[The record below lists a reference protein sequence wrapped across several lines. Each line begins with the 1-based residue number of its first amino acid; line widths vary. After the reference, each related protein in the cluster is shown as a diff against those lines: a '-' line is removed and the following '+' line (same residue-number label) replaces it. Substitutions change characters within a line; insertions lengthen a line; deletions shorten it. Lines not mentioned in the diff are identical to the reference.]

1 MYLDVYSPDF
11 ERVAVIEVINSLQWT
26 TRMQAP
32 GEISL
37 EVPFSPEANAALAI
51 GNFMLQKGG
60 TEAMFIRYRELS
72 TSDDGYDVI
81 RIQGST
87 VLQALEQRV
96 ALEAHSYTNVTPLQV
111 IRWIIQENALP
122 DDYHVRKFPH
132 LALSSEEMELETID
146 AYEISAGSDI
156 LSVVTEVMSQYDIG
170 CRCVTNLSTEMH
182 TMRFFKSA
190 DHTSSSE
197 SPCIFSVDYDTLGA
211 QSFIESVETYKS
223 TVFVHRDNYQMW
235 VDNTT
240 YSGFDRFETYMEV
253 GSDVSVASMVAMG
266 RAELQNYLP
275 ELTFSGDIAEHHS
288 PLVYGVDYRVGDRVT
303 CRYARW
309 GIEMDETLTEITE
322 TWSQDNSYKIE
333 GVFGRGTPTLS
344 QRFNAAISIRRR

>member
-11 ERVAVIEVINSLQWT
+11 ERVAAIEVINSLSWT

-37 EVPFSPEANAALAI
+37 EVPFSPEANAALMI
-51 GNFMLQKGG
+51 GNFLLQKGG
-60 TEAMFIRYRELS
+60 NEAMFIRYRELS

-81 RIQGST
+81 RIQGNT

-111 IRWIIQENALP
+111 IRWVIQDNATNAEEPL
-122 DDYHVRKFPH
+122 RNFPH
-132 LALSSEEMELETID
+132 LVLSSEEMEQSAMD
-146 AYEISAGSDI
+146 AYEISAGTDI
-156 LSVVTEVMSQYDIG
+156 LSIVTEMMSQYDMG
-170 CRCVTNLSTEMH
+170 CRCVTDLANETH
-182 TMRFFKSA
+182 TLRFYQSA
-190 DHTSSSE
+190 DHTSTSDH
-197 SPCIFSVDYDTLGA
+197 PCIFSVDYDTLGA

-223 TVFVHRDNYQMW
+223 TVFVHRDNHEMW

-266 RAELQNYLP
+266 RAELQNCLP
-275 ELTFSGDIAEHHS
+275 EMTFSGDIAEHHS

-309 GIEMDETLTEITE
+309 GVEMNETLTEITE
-322 TWSQDNSYKIE
+322 TWSQDNSYKLE
-333 GVFGRGTPTLS
+333 GTFGRGTPTLS
-344 QRFNAAISIRRR
+344 QRFNFAIRMRR